1 MNVSEHQQRLIAA
14 VGILLIAGFSG
25 YRFAALWQQRKAL
38 DDSVEQSQQ
47 TLADIHRQSARLPGL
62 EKELAQ
68 KRQQAE
74 AFDRRI
80 PVGRSFAE
88 LWRQIADLMNAHRL
102 IDQTVQPGSPIEDA
116 RLGAIP
122 LTLSCRGSMQD
133 IYAFFRA
140 MEQQDRLI
148 RFEQVELS
156 NDGNFSGVVKLT
168 AKAQLYYQP
177 EKKG

>member
-1 MNVSEHQQRLIAA
+1 MNVSEHQQKLIAA
-14 VGILLIAGFSG
+14 VGILLIAGLGG
-25 YRFAALWQQRKAL
+25 YRFSTLWQQRRAL

-47 TLADIHRQSARLPGL
+47 TLAEIHRQSARLTGL

-74 AFDRRI
+74 AFNRRI
-80 PVGRSFAE
+80 PAGRSFAE
-88 LWRQIADLMNAHRL
+88 LWRQIADVMNAHRL
-102 IDQTVQPGSPIEDA
+102 ADQTVQPGAAIENE

-122 LTLSCRGSMQD
+122 LTLSCSGAMQD
-133 IYAFFRA
+133 IYAFFKA

-177 EKKG
+177 DKKG